1 MFERLLVPLAATAAV
16 AAASTGL
23 WVTQPA
29 LRRREP
35 LRLAVI
41 LSVSAA
47 GLLALLAALF
57 ALIQVMTFGLDDFW
71 I

>member
-1 MFERLLVPLAATAAV
+1 MFEMLLVPLAATVAV

-41 LSVSAA
+41 LSVSVA
-47 GLLALLAALF
+47 GLLSLLAGLCF
-57 ALIQVMTFGLDDFW
+57 VIQAMTFGLDDFW

>member
-1 MFERLLVPLAATAAV
+1 MFEMLLAPLAATVAA

-23 WVTQPA
+23 WATQPA

-57 ALIQVMTFGLDDFW
+57 ALIQAMTFGLDDFW